1 MTDTITGS
9 AQPSASWLGRSS
21 WRRRLTVAAAVALGV
36 TGVGSAGTFAATL
49 QGAATAVRVGVAPA
63 APHGATRT
71 APPSGDT
78 TLHLDVELTP
88 RDPAGLNA
96 FVAGVSTPG
105 SASYHHYLAKGQF
118 GPMFGASPSTVA
130 AVSRQLS
137 AAGLVAGP
145 LSSDGLML
153 PVTATIAQA
162 KHAFG
167 IDFAGYTL
175 ADGRTAY
182 ANTAAPLVP
191 SNVAGVVGLNDLT
204 HLTPAHT
211 PLDHPAVAAPA
222 SARAQAV
229 RPASATP
236 TVCAQI
242 QDLFAQNNLFDT
254 QNYWEPGTLSAAS
267 AYDTGGLYSR
277 YGNTGSG
284 VTVGLFELE
293 SYSPAD
299 IASYQA
305 CMGTNVPVTAIPV
318 DGGPTAPPGTVLTTG
333 VGAESALDI
342 ETVAGLAP
350 GASINVYQGPDAA
363 NATEQQVLDTYQR
376 MVSDDTAQVLS
387 TSWGICELELNAA
400 DPAAIGAESSVF
412 AQAAAQGQ
420 SWLAASGDSGST
432 TCFAN
437 PASSFKADLA
447 VSDPA
452 GQPFVT
458 AVGGTTMTG
467 TAPNIQSTWNTPAAG
482 GIQGAASGG
491 GVSAFTSMSGTAN
504 YQSGVQGAGY
514 SNACNAAAGATCRQV
529 PDVSAVADPNTAY
542 LVAYGQEPGNVQDW
556 LTIGGTSGAAPLWA
570 AIAALADAGTGC
582 AANGPVGL
590 MNPALYQSSTQAALT
605 DITTGNN
612 VVPDSGYPGALY
624 VAGQGYDLATG
635 LGTPKASRLV
645 ESLCGGVP
653 TGTGSAF
660 TPVTPVRVLDTRVPI
675 GVPTATRLGPGQHL
689 SVQIAGANNVPN
701 GVTAAILNITATN
714 ATASSF
720 LTAYPDGTAT
730 PLASNVNFVAGQT
743 IPNLVTV
750 PVGANGKV
758 DIFNRNGSVDVIA
771 DLSGYYSSGGSLMQP
786 VTPVRVLDTRVPI
799 GVPTATR
806 LGPGQHLSVQIAG
819 ANNVP
824 NGVTAAIL
832 NITATNATAS
842 SFLTAY
848 PDGTA
853 TPLASNVNFVAG
865 QTIPNLVTVPVGAN
879 GKVDIFNLTGS
890 VDVIADLS
898 GYYTASGSG
907 FKFHA
912 STPHR
917 LFDTRNGVGVA
928 SGQVTP
934 VGPGGVF
941 GLPLTD
947 VNGSGNAGPF
957 SGAAALVLNVTVTGP
972 TANSFVTVYP
982 SGVARPGSSNLNFT
996 TGETIPNAVVTPVNG
1011 NSIDFFNLTGNTA
1024 LIADVSGYF
1033 ATN

>member
-1 MTDTITGS
+1 MTGTNTG
-9 AQPSASWLGRSS
+9 LGRSS
-21 WRRRLTVAAAVALGV
+21 WRRRLTVAAAIALGL
-36 TGVGSAGTFAATL
+36 TGVGSTGTFAATL
-49 QGAATAVRVGVAPA
+49 QGGTTAVRVGVAPT

-71 APPSGDT
+71 ASPAGDT
-78 TLHLDVELTP
+78 TLHLDIELAP

-96 FVAGVSTPG
+96 FVAAVSTPG
-105 SASYHHYLAKGQF
+105 SAGYHHYLAKGQF

-145 LSSDGLML
+145 LSSDGLTL

-162 KHAFG
+162 KYAFG
-167 IDFAGYTL
+167 IDFAGYAL
-175 ADGRTAY
+175 ADGHAAY
-182 ANTAAPLVP
+182 ANTSAPLVP
-191 SNVAGVVGLNDLT
+191 SGVTGVVGLNDLV

-211 PLDHPAVAAPA
+211 PLTHTTLAVPA
-222 SARAQAV
+222 STRAQAV

-236 TVCAQI
+236 AVCARI
-242 QDLFAQNNLFDT
+242 QDQLAQKNQLFDT

-267 AYDTGGLYSR
+267 VYDTGGLNTR

-293 SYSPAD
+293 SFSPAD
-299 IASYQA
+299 VVSYQN
-305 CMGTNVPVTAIPV
+305 CMGTNVPVTAITV
-318 DGGPTAPPGTVLTTG
+318 DGGPTAPPGTVFTTG

-350 GASINVYQGPDAA
+350 GVSINVYQGPDAA

-400 DPAAIGAESSVF
+400 DPAAMGAEASVF

-420 SWLAASGDSGST
+420 TWLAASGDSGST

-437 PASSFKADLA
+437 PASAFKADLA

-467 TAPNIQSTWNTPAAG
+467 TAPNVQSTWNTPAAG

-491 GVSAFTSMSGTAN
+491 GVSAFASMSGTAN

-514 SNACNAAAGATCRQV
+514 TNACNAAAGATCRQV

-542 LVAYGQEPGNVQDW
+542 LVAYGQEAGNSQDW

-590 MNPALYQSSTQAALT
+590 MNPSLYQSQSQAALT

-612 VVPDSGYPGALY
+612 VVPDSGYPGGLY

-653 TGTGSAF
+653 AGAGSTY
-660 TPVTPVRVLDTRVPI
+660 TPVTPVRLLDTRVPI
-675 GVPTATRLGPGQHL
+675 GVPTATPLGPNQHL
-689 SVQIAGANNVPN
+689 SVQVTGNGVPTT
-701 GVTAAILNITATN
+701 GVTAAVLNITATN
-714 ATASSF
+714 GTAGSFWTAYPDGTATPLASNVNFVAGQTIPNLVTVPVGANGRIDIFNRFGSVDVIADLSGYYTTGGGSLLQPVTPVRLLDTRVPIGVPTATPLGPNQHLSVQVTGNGVPTTGVTAAVLNITATNGTAGSF

-750 PVGANGKV
+750 PVGANGRI
-758 DIFNRNGSVDVIA
+758 DIFNRFGSVDVIA
-771 DLSGYYSSGGSLMQP
+771 DLSG
-786 VTPVRVLDTRVPI
+786 
-799 GVPTATR
+799 
-806 LGPGQHLSVQIAG
+806 
-819 ANNVP
+819 
-824 NGVTAAIL
+824 
-832 NITATNATAS
+832 
-842 SFLTAY
+842 F
-848 PDGTA
+848 
-853 TPLASNVNFVAG
+853 
-865 QTIPNLVTVPVGAN
+865 
-879 GKVDIFNLTGS
+879 
-890 VDVIADLS
+890 
-898 GYYTASGSG
+898 YTTSGSG

-912 STPHR
+912 SPPHR
-917 LFDTRNGVGVA
+917 LVDTRSGTGVA

-934 VGPGGVF
+934 VGPGGTF

-947 VNGSGNAGPF
+947 VNGTGNMGPF
-957 SGAAALVLNVTVTGP
+957 GGAAALVLNVTVTGP

-982 SGVARPGSSNLNFT
+982 SGVARPPSSNLNFT
-996 TGETIPNAVVTPVNG
+996 AGETIPNAVVTPVNG
-1011 NSIDFFNLTGNTA
+1011 DSIDFFNLTGNLA
-1024 LIADVSGYF
+1024 LVVDVSGYF
-1033 ATN
+1033 ASN

>member
-1 MTDTITGS
+1 MADTIVPNNRS
-9 AQPSASWLGRSS
+9 A
-21 WRRRLTVAAAVALGV
+21 WRGRLTVAAAIALGL
-36 TGVGSAGTFAATL
+36 TGVGSTGAFAATL
-49 QGAATAVRVGVAPA
+49 QQGAPTAVRVGVAPT

-71 APPSGDT
+71 ASPAADP
-78 TLHLDVELTP
+78 TLHLDIELAP

-130 AVSRQLS
+130 AVTRQLS
-137 AAGLVAGP
+137 AAGLAAGP
-145 LSSDGLML
+145 LSSDGLTL

-162 KHAFG
+162 KQAFG
-167 IDFAGYTL
+167 TDFAGYTL
-175 ADGRTAY
+175 ADGHAAY
-182 ANTAAPLVP
+182 ANTSAPLVP
-191 SNVAGVVGLNDLT
+191 SGVTGVVGLNDLT

-211 PLDHPAVAAPA
+211 PLTHPAVAAPA
-222 SARAQAV
+222 STRAQAV

-236 TVCAQI
+236 SVCAQI
-242 QDLFAQNNLFDT
+242 QNLFAQNNQFDT

-267 AYDTGGLYSR
+267 VYDTGGLNTR

-293 SYSPAD
+293 SFSPAD
-299 IASYQA
+299 IASYQN
-305 CMGTNVPVTAIPV
+305 CMGTNVPVTAITV
-318 DGGPTAPPGTVLTTG
+318 DGGPTAPPGTVFTTG

-350 GASINVYQGPDAA
+350 GVSINVYQGPDAA
-363 NATEQQVLDTYQR
+363 NASEQQVLDTYQR

-387 TSWGICELELNAA
+387 TSWGICELELNAG
-400 DPAAIGAESSVF
+400 DPAAIGAESQIF

-437 PASSFKADLA
+437 PASTFKADLA

-491 GVSAFTSMSGTAN
+491 GVSAIASMSGTAN

-542 LVAYGQEPGNVQDW
+542 LVAYGQEAGNAQDW

-590 MNPALYQSSTQAALT
+590 MNPSLYQSQSQAALT

-612 VVPDSGYPGALY
+612 VLPDSGYPGALY
-624 VAGQGYDLATG
+624 VAGQGYDLTTG

-645 ESLCGGVP
+645 ESLCGAVP
-653 TGTGSAF
+653 AGAGSTF
-660 TPVTPVRVLDTRVPI
+660 TPIAPVRLLDTRVPI
-675 GVPTATRLGPGQHL
+675 GVPTATPLGAGQHL
-689 SVQIAGANNVPN
+689 TVQVTGNGVPTT

-714 ATASSF
+714 GTAGSF

-750 PVGANGKV
+750 PVGANGKI
-758 DIFNRNGSVDVIA
+758 DIFNRFGNVDVIA
-771 DLSGYYSSGGSLMQP
+771 DLSGYYTTGGGSLLQP
-786 VTPVRVLDTRVPI
+786 VTPTRLLDTRVPI
-799 GVPTATR
+799 GVPTATP
-806 LGPGQHLSVQIAG
+806 LGAGQHLSLQVTG
-819 ANNVP
+819 NGVP
-824 NGVTAAIL
+824 STGVTAAIL
-832 NITATNATAS
+832 NITATDATAS

-848 PDGTA
+848 PDGTP
-853 TPLASNVNFVAG
+853 TPVASNVNFVAG

-879 GKVDIFNLTGS
+879 GKIDIFNRFGN

-898 GYYTASGSG
+898 GFYTTSGSG

-912 STPHR
+912 SPPHR
-917 LFDTRNGVGVA
+917 LFDTRSGAGVA

-934 VGPGGVF
+934 VGAGVF

-947 VNGSGNAGPF
+947 VNGSGNAGPLG
-957 SGAAALVLNVTVTGP
+957 GAAALVLNVTVTGP
-972 TANSFVTVYP
+972 TSGSFVTVYP
-982 SGVARPGSSNLNFT
+982 SGVARPPSSNLNFT
-996 TGETIPNAVVTPVNG
+996 AGETIPNAVVTPVNG
-1011 NSIDFFNLTGNTA
+1011 NSIDFFNLTGNVD
-1024 LIADVSGYF
+1024 LIADISGYF